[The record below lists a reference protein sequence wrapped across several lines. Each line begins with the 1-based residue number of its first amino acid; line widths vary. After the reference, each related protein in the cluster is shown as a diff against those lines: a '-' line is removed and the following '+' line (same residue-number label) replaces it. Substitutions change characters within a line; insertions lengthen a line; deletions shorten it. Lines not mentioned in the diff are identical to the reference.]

1 MMAPLLQNRCL
12 SDPNAGSQ
20 SRTRI
25 IPCWK
30 QFPAM
35 KRKRVSDILLPYNEV
50 VPLEPSVGPDEKIV
64 HAIELMVTKNLKCVA
79 VVSNQ
84 RPIGMVRLE
93 DAFEKLGLRSWKGK
107 HAPMLK
113 PLE

>member
-1 MMAPLLQNRCL
+1 
-12 SDPNAGSQ
+12 
-20 SRTRI
+20 
-25 IPCWK
+25 
-30 QFPAM
+30 M

-64 HAIELMVTKNLKCVA
+64 HAIELMVTRNLKCVA

-107 HAPMLK
+107 HAEILK
-113 PLE
+113 PQG